1 MTTIHATLSAGLNEF
16 IDRYRVTHGCQSST
30 EVIELALMLLQEQD
44 LAANSENIPN
54 WDVLDRIDSNNSP
67 ASSEDR
73 EPLTSLLPRDR
84 SDNPQDLVTQ
94 KRSRMRRSGVTIVL
108 IVFFGISLLAEFLL
122 IGAGAFYPQ
131 ANVTLI
137 KDTLPLLVNS
147 LTSLV
152 TLALVFYFKNE

>member
-1 MTTIHATLSAGLNEF
+1 MTTIHITLSTGLNEF

-44 LAANSENIPN
+44 LAANSEHAPI
-54 WDVLDRIDSNNSP
+54 WDVHNRIDSNNSP
-67 ASSEDR
+67 ASREER

-84 SDNPQDLVTQ
+84 SDNPQDSLTQ
-94 KRSRMRRSGVTIVL
+94 KRSIVKRSGITIVL
-108 IVFFGISLLAEFLL
+108 IVFFGVSLLAEFLL
-122 IGAGAFYPQ
+122 IGEGAFYPQ

-137 KDTLPLLVNS
+137 KDTLPLLINS

-152 TLALVFYFKNE
+152 TLALVFDFKNE